1 MSVENTHPTNERLL
15 LFVDGEIDPR
25 DAAAVRRH
33 LAGCLPCRERLSRLE
48 ASAAAFEHAYR
59 SAMPSATAAGS
70 AARSRDT
77 LKTQLKEIALH
88 DRRAPSWIAACV
100 ILLAALAGVEFISS
114 RTGPIAPARPDP
126 VRPIA
131 YLTPGATRAV
141 GAAELCAARRA
152 PVRRI
157 PSHVRYAIVRDYGM
171 EQVPA
176 RDYEL
181 DYLITPELGGAD
193 DRRNLWPERYS
204 SDEWN
209 ARVKDELERLLPRL
223 VCAGTL
229 PLEAAQR
236 DLAID
241 WVAAYKKYFNTD
253 RPLHAYLP
261 QSVAETDADDALDV
275 MPDVAPFEM
284 PSPRR
289 D

>member
-1 MSVENTHPTNERLL
+1 
-15 LFVDGEIDPR
+15 
-25 DAAAVRRH
+25 
-33 LAGCLPCRERLSRLE
+33 
-48 ASAAAFEHAYR
+48 
-59 SAMPSATAAGS
+59 
-70 AARSRDT
+70 
-77 LKTQLKEIALH
+77 
-88 DRRAPSWIAACV
+88 
-100 ILLAALAGVEFISS
+100 
-114 RTGPIAPARPDP
+114 
-126 VRPIA
+126 
-131 YLTPGATRAV
+131 
-141 GAAELCAARRA
+141 
-152 PVRRI
+152 
-157 PSHVRYAIVRDYGM
+157 VRDYGM

-275 MPDVAPFEM
+275 MPDIAPFEM